1 MINMDKLT
9 EISNSLLAQI
19 AEKAKEQQQFYH
31 GASEGVKLLYQEL
44 AKLEPDNNN
53 DKPETENSQPS

>member
-9 EISNSLLAQI
+9 EIANNLLAQI
-19 AEKAKEQQQFYH
+19 AEKAKEQQQFYQ

-44 AKLEPDNNN
+44 TKSEPDNNN